1 MQENRE
7 SLKSVQGTDRYARQR
22 FTFKDE
28 LVLAVLPTL
37 TILGVLLF
45 VEILDRQRLLFSALA
60 ASAFL
65 IYLDPMHGTNAIR
78 SLVIS
83 HLGAAT
89 VGLLIY
95 QVLGPGYLSGGG
107 AMILTILF
115 MILLD
120 VVHPPAV
127 STSLIFAFR
136 AGDETNLVIF
146 ALAVGVTAVLVLLER
161 SALWLLARHPKPPK
175 TG

>member
-7 SLKSVQGTDRYARQR
+7 SLKPMEGANRPVRRR
-22 FTFKDE
+22 LTFKHE

-37 TILGVLLF
+37 TVLGVLLF
-45 VEILDRQRLLFSALA
+45 VEILNRQRLLFSALA

-65 IYLDPMHGTNAIR
+65 IYLDPLHGTNAIR
-78 SLVIS
+78 TLVVS

-89 VGLLIY
+89 VGLLSY
-95 QVLGPGYLSGGG
+95 QALGPGYFSGGG
-107 AMILTILF
+107 AMIVTILF

-136 AGDETNLVIF
+136 AGDETNLVLF
-146 ALAVGVTAVLVLLER
+146 ALAVGVTAALILLER
-161 SALWLLARHPKPPK
+161 SLLWLLARHSKRTK
-175 TG
+175 T

>member
-7 SLKSVQGTDRYARQR
+7 SLKLMEGANRPVRRR
-22 FTFKDE
+22 LTFKHE

-37 TILGVLLF
+37 TVLGVLLF
-45 VEILDRQRLLFSALA
+45 VEILNRQRLLFSALA

-65 IYLDPMHGTNAIR
+65 IYLDPLHGTNAIR
-78 SLVIS
+78 TLVVS

-89 VGLLIY
+89 VGLLSY
-95 QVLGPGYLSGGG
+95 QALGPGYFSGGG
-107 AMILTILF
+107 AMIVTILF

-127 STSLIFAFR
+127 STSLVFAFR
-136 AGDETNLVIF
+136 ADDETNLVLF
-146 ALAVGVTAVLVLLER
+146 ALAVGVTAALILLER
-161 SALWLLARHPKPPK
+161 SLLWLLTRHSKRAK
-175 TG
+175 A